1 MRIELTPEQSAFR
14 REIRDY
20 FDRLMTPDRREALGF
35 VDGQYRNGEVYLDVI
50 RQIGRDGWLTMG
62 WPTKFG
68 GGGRSMVDQLIFGD
82 AAALAGVAIP
92 YLTINTIGPTLMRHG
107 TPAQQEFFLPRIAA
121 GELHF
126 SVGYSE
132 VDAGTDLAALKT
144 TAVRD
149 TESGGWRINGQKMW
163 TSQAK
168 YADYVWLAAR
178 TDPDRPRHRGLSVF
192 AVPTAVDG
200 FSWSTI
206 KTVAGVRTA
215 ATYYDDIRVPDEALI
230 GELNGGWHLIT
241 NQLNHERVALFSSAV
256 LVDHIARTAHWAAST
271 PGPDGRP
278 VIDRGVV
285 RELLGRA
292 QARTELLTLL
302 NWKLAAHIDDLTP
315 GQASAIKVFA
325 SENALE
331 VYRLLMEVVGPAS
344 MLTPDSPGAVLA
356 GSLERYHRTN
366 LIFTFGGGT
375 NEIQRDMIA
384 LLDLGLPVAKR

>member
-1 MRIELTPEQSAFR
+1 MRIALTAEQTAFR
-14 REIRDY
+14 CDIRKY
-20 FDRLMTPDRREALGF
+20 FDTLMTPERRVALSF
-35 VDGQYRNGEVYLDVI
+35 DDGQYRDGQAYLDLI
-50 RQIGRDGWLTMG
+50 RQIGHDGWLTMG
-62 WPTKFG
+62 WPAKFG

-82 AAALAGVAIP
+82 AAAVAGVAIP

-107 TPAQQEFFLPRIAA
+107 TLAQQQFFLPRIAA

-132 VDAGTDLAALKT
+132 IDAGTDLAALKT
-144 TAVRD
+144 AAVRD
-149 TESGGWRINGQKMW
+149 AESGGWWINGQKMW

-168 YADYVWLAAR
+168 YADYIWLAAR
-178 TDPDRPRHRGLSVF
+178 TDPERARHRGISVF
-192 AVPTAVDG
+192 AVPTSAPG
-200 FSWSTI
+200 FSYTTI

-215 ATYYDDIRVPDEALI
+215 ATYYDNVWVADEALI
-230 GELNGGWHLIT
+230 GELNGGWSLIT

-256 LVDHIARTAHWAAST
+256 LADHIEKTAQWATSAFDA
-271 PGPDGRP
+271 DGCP
-278 VIDRGVV
+278 LIEHEVV
-285 RELLGRA
+285 QELLGRA
-292 QARTELLTLL
+292 HARTELLTLL

-331 VYRLLMEVVGPAS
+331 VYRLLMEVVGPES
-344 MLTPDSPGAVLA
+344 TLTPGSPGAVLA
-356 GSLERYHRTN
+356 GILERYHRTN
-366 LIFTFGGGT
+366 LVFTFGGGT